1 MALSLSY
8 KEKMAFDGTVIRA
21 LAKELSENLENGKIS
36 KIIQPEKD
44 EIMLT
49 IRGNGKDKR
58 LLISA
63 NPSIPLIC
71 FVNENKAAPD
81 NSPAFCML
89 LRKHILNGRIISIK
103 QIYFERAIKIEI
115 EHLNEMGDMGK
126 KYLIVEIMG
135 KHSNI
140 ILIDDKDVILDGI
153 KRITPEISSI
163 RNVLPNEPYF
173 IPKSNKLNPLSV
185 DIDDILNEIHKSNL
199 SIFKAIYETIS
210 GFSPILAN
218 EICYMANIE
227 PEKITADFDN
237 KEIESLKN
245 ALNKIFNILKNNEF
259 NPVIYYKNVT
269 PKDFSAFPL
278 SIFSSINKVNQ
289 STTSDTILNFY
300 YEKAKHDRLKQKSS
314 DLRQL
319 INNLISKSVNKLQLQ
334 EKQLSDTLKKDRY
347 KLYGELL
354 NAYLYDIKENR
365 SYYEA
370 MNYYDDNKIIKI
382 PLDPTLSAAKNSV
395 KYYNK
400 YNKLKRTAI
409 VLNELIPVTKQE
421 IEYLNSISM
430 YLEKLSSE
438 DDISALRNDLK
449 ENGFLSKK
457 SLNKNNKKIK
467 KPKLEPLHYITKNG
481 RDIFVGRNNIQNDE
495 LSFKIANKN
504 DWWFHA
510 KNVAGS
516 HVILRTGINENIEDE
531 DFETAAR
538 LAAFYS
544 SSSNTKIEIDYTQR
558 KNLIKPPAAKS
569 GYVIYHTNYSMLID
583 SDISDIAFSSN

>member
-1 MALSLSY
+1 
-8 KEKMAFDGTVIRA
+8 MAFDGTVIRA
-21 LAKELSENLENGKIS
+21 LANELSQNLENGRIS
-36 KIIQPEKD
+36 RIIQPEKD

-49 IRGNGKDKR
+49 IRGIGNDKR

-71 FVNENKAAPD
+71 FVNENKLSLG

-89 LRKHILNGRIISIK
+89 LRKHILNGRIISVT
-103 QIYFERAIKIEI
+103 QIEFERAIKIEI

-126 KYLIVEIMG
+126 KYLIIEIMG

-140 ILIDDKDVILDGI
+140 ILTDDKDIILDGI

-173 IPKSNKLNPLSV
+173 IPNSNKLNPL
-185 DIDDILNEIHKSNL
+185 KSDTNYIINSIIKNNL
-199 SIFKAIYETIS
+199 PVFKAIYETIS

-218 EICYMANIE
+218 EICHIAKIE
-227 PEKITADFDN
+227 PEKSAIKLDDEDIN
-237 KEIESLKN
+237 GLKN
-245 ALNKIFNILKNNEF
+245 ALNIIFNILKNNEF
-259 NPVIYYKNVT
+259 SPVIYYKNNT
-269 PKDFSAFPL
+269 PRDFSVFPL
-278 SIFSSINKVNQ
+278 SIFTNIDKINQ
-289 STTSDTILNFY
+289 PTISDAVLNFY
-300 YEKAKHDRLKQKSS
+300 YEKAKHDRLKQQSS

-319 INNLISKSVNKLQLQ
+319 INNLTSKSVNKLKIQ
-334 EKQLSDTLKKDRY
+334 EKQLSDTLKKDKY
-347 KLYGELL
+347 KLFGELI
-354 NAYLYDIKENR
+354 NAYLYDIKDNS
-365 SYYEA
+365 SYYDA

-382 PLDPTLSAAKNSV
+382 PLDPTLSAAKNSI

-400 YNKLKRTAI
+400 YNKLKRTATA
-409 VLNELIPVTKQE
+409 LNELIPITRQE
-421 IEYLNSISM
+421 IEYLNGISM
-430 YLEKLSSE
+430 YLEKLKSK
-438 DDISALRNDLK
+438 DDISALKDDLIQ
-449 ENGFLSKK
+449 NGFLNKK
-457 SLNKNNKKIK
+457 SLRKNNNKIK
-467 KPKLEPLHYITKNG
+467 KPKLEPLHYITKNN

-495 LSFKIANKN
+495 LSFKLANKN

-510 KNVAGS
+510 KNIAGS

-544 SSSNTKIEIDYTQR
+544 SSNSPKTEIDYTQR

-569 GYVIYHTNYSMLID
+569 GYVIYHTNYSMVID
-583 SDISDIAFSSN
+583 NDISDITPFNS